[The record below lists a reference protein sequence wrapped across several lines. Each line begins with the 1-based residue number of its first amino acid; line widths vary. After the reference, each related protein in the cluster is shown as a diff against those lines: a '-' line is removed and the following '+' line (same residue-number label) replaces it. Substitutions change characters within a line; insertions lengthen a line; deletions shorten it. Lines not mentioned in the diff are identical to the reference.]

1 MKIEDQ
7 APKTKTKFILHQLG
21 QITIAIPQVVTDT
34 SEPEAQSEEK
44 SMYEKGYEYDKQ
56 KAINEA
62 IQTVSLKNP
71 EPKEPYVPLQMNKE
85 QRALF
90 SAGMPVAAVHGL
102 QQSSV

>member
-44 SMYEKGYEYDKQ
+44 SMYEKGYE
-56 KAINEA
+56 
-62 IQTVSLKNP
+62 
-71 EPKEPYVPLQMNKE
+71 
-85 QRALF
+85 
-90 SAGMPVAAVHGL
+90 
-102 QQSSV
+102 